1 VAFLVAISG
10 EGRGIVGVP
19 SSLTEVL
26 PKALEAEFDINRRI
40 FIQKNLFKGHF
51 YVSQSFLIL

>member
-1 VAFLVAISG
+1 VAFLVATSG
-10 EGRGIVGVP
+10 VGKGIVGVP

-40 FIQKNLFKGHF
+40 FIQE
-51 YVSQSFLIL
+51 IL